1 MEKDELLNARDRAIT
16 LVWEPVKLML
26 DKMLAARDTEAFRL
40 VAKKTMAGT
49 QYTWAN
55 GTLTPEPP
63 VFCEDRCNGQGLGRG
78 NADCRPCK
86 SDP

>member
-1 MEKDELLNARDRAIT
+1 
-16 LVWEPVKLML
+16 ML
-26 DKMLAARDTEAFRL
+26 EKMLAARDAAAFS
-40 VAKKTMAGT
+40 AMSKKTLAMT

-55 GTLTPEPP
+55 GTLSPEPP

-86 SDP
+86 AD